1 MKDPP
6 FLLYTV
12 LTFSGE
18 KDSLAV
24 KTLSWTDVRKGKRLP
39 GGAIFKSRG
48 SSKFCELFS
57 DDVFSSNRSQFLP
70 LEHPDCLYH
79 RMTENSVLKCNLLTS
94 RKSML
99 NDEFCQMPEKK
110 LDIEWGPWEPILVDL
125 PNEFKEGAI
134 RQLIADSTDG
144 GTQII
149 DEKEQIQIWVKYFPE
164 KGSWEKAK
172 HHCEQ
177 IGGKLFSNLDGT
189 ADQIDFFVEK
199 FNFQVLW
206 LGIYRRNS
214 ESTEWITTEG
224 KVVPDN
230 LLLWNMNENFRQPDL
245 GSGQYALIFTD
256 PRKLHNASEFLNCSF
271 CCDMS

>member
-1 MKDPP
+1 MTSCSVHLTPP
-6 FLLYTV
+6 LIAPLNCPN
-12 LTFSGE
+12 TFSHYCI
-18 KDSLAV
+18 
-24 KTLSWTDVRKGKRLP
+24 SWTDVRKGKRLS
-39 GGAIFKSRG
+39 GCAIFKSRG
-48 SSKFCELFS
+48 LSLSQCISKCGQEKTCHSFNYCSTMFCEQFS
-57 DDVFSSNRSQFLP
+57 DDVFSSNKSQFLL

-79 RMTENSVLKCNLLTS
+79 GMKNNSLLKCNLLTS

-149 DEKEQIQIWVKYFPE
+149 GEKEQIQIWVKYFPE

-206 LGIYRRNS
+206 LGIYRTKAPSGLQQR
-214 ESTEWITTEG
+214 EKLFQITCFYGT
-224 KVVPDN
+224 
-230 LLLWNMNENFRQPDL
+230 
-245 GSGQYALIFTD
+245 
-256 PRKLHNASEFLNCSF
+256 
-271 CCDMS
+271 